1 MHFIPSS
8 LQDLLSAYGDT
19 KFAWT
24 KHFGVRYSTLNDITC
39 ICIQNYM
46 HPTLFPGFSWSCLQ
60 SQNTRR
66 YNARDGRIFRP
77 SYSTSTRTMGSR
89 NTYWPSNK
97 CSLAGKYNH
106 PILCKNLPFR
116 ACIRLPPVKFLHLL
130 ICNLVG
136 LVSQEILFSWLNLP
150 GDTI

>member
-1 MHFIPSS
+1 MEI
-8 LQDLLSAYGDT
+8 LNLLERNILALDIQL
-19 KFAWT
+19 WT
-24 KHFGVRYSTLNDITC
+24 IIHVYKTTC
-39 ICIQNYM
+39 IM

-106 PILCKNLPFR
+106 PILCKHLPFR

-130 ICNLVG
+130 IYNLVG
-136 LVSQEILFSWLNLP
+136 LVSQEILFSWLSLP
-150 GDTI
+150 GDTIFQ